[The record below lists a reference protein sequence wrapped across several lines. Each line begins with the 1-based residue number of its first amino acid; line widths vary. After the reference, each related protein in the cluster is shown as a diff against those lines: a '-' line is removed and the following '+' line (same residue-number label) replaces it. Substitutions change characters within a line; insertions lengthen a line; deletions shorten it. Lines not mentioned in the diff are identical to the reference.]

1 MGRKGEG
8 VKGQGRLDQMKGTYP
23 FMEGK
28 KSGKS
33 GRFLEDV

>member
-28 KSGKS
+28 KVRKKW
-33 GRFLEDV
+33 EIP